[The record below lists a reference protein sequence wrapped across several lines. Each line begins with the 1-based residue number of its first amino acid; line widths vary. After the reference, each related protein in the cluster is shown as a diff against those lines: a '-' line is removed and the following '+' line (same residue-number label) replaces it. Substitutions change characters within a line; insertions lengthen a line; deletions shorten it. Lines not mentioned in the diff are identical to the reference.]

1 MMSQAYHVPFT
12 AKVRVPIRYITEHGL
27 RGPAHRP
34 EDMAVKRLSM
44 VLLVLLLVGAC
55 SFLVSSVQASSKPVV
70 KVQQGLLQ
78 GKLLTSA
85 RSKNKFIG
93 FLGIPYAKPPVG
105 DLKFKVMQIW

>member
-1 MMSQAYHVPFT
+1 MSQAYHVSFT
-12 AKVRVPIRYITEHGL
+12 AKVRVSIRYITELGL
-27 RGPAHRP
+27 RGPVHKP

-44 VLLVLLLVGAC
+44 VVLVLVGAC
-55 SFLVSSVQASSKPVV
+55 SFLVSPAQASSKPLV
-70 KVQQGLLQ
+70 KVQQGLLK

-85 RSKNKFIG
+85 RSKNRFIG